1 MPLPL
6 QIIDEDEIAQAD
18 SLLRANIE
26 TRVETLS
33 GMTWGERLQLVGTDL
48 WHVGLKLAVGA
59 AIFIVGWWLV
69 KRIVRLLGRLFE
81 KWNVDTS
88 LRTFVRSVTKTLLY
102 FILFYVIIAWLGV
115 NTSLFVAIFAAAG
128 LAIGMAM
135 SGVFQNIAGGIIVL
149 RLRPFKCGDWIELEG
164 QSGRVMDIRLFN
176 TVLRTADNRTILL
189 PNGNVATS
197 VVCNTTSAR
206 TRRIEWPVSLH
217 LGTDFEAVKWLLM
230 EIMTAEKRINTI
242 PAPEVVLN
250 RLGVDTIDLL
260 VHAWVA
266 TPDFWN
272 VFWDINAV
280 IYKTLP
286 ARGFPLG
293 SAHNIEVT
301 LTQ

>member
-6 QIIDEDEIAQAD
+6 QIIDEDEIVQAD

-33 GMTWGERLQLVGTDL
+33 GMTWGERLQFVGTDL
-48 WHVGLKLAVGA
+48 WHVGLKLVVGA

-69 KRIVRLLGRLFE
+69 KKIIKLLGRLFE
-81 KWNVDTS
+81 KWNVDQA

-102 FILFYVIIAWLGV
+102 FILFYIIIAWLGV

-149 RLRPFKCGDWIELEG
+149 RLRPFKCGDWRELEG
-164 QSGRVMDIRLFN
+164 QAGRVMDIRLFN

-206 TRRIEWPVSLH
+206 TRRVEWAVSLH

-250 RLGVDTIDLL
+250 RLGADTIDLL
-260 VHAWVA
+260 IHAWVA
-266 TPDFWN
+266 TPDFWG

-293 SAHNIEVT
+293 FPQLLEVT